1 MHSHS
6 QVVTSSCHSLA
17 IFDMAL
23 TKGETA
29 VSMTQETIRER
40 FSVARTAGKR
50 AKEAAES
57 IGISEGEAVAAHCGE
72 HAYPP
77 KAKFL
82 QGPWVELLQS
92 LEGCGPLMALTR
104 NESTVHEKTGIY
116 TKISATGHMGLAL
129 GEDIDLRLFLNQWHA
144 GFAVTEL
151 AANPGNR
158 PNISLQF
165 FDKYG
170 KAVHKIFQHD
180 ATDVDAWHA
189 SIDAY
194 TVASSSAP
202 NERVVFEA
210 PVAPK
215 PVPSDDSRDQEGLL
229 AAWRAMKDTHEFFGM
244 LKKFEVERQQ
254 SLRMAR
260 GHYTREIASSSLRE
274 LLLEAAF
281 DGTPIMCFVGSPGCI
296 QIHTGP
302 VKRIEPMDIR
312 GVQWLNVIDPTF
324 NLHLREDSIAHVWA
338 VEKPTADGIV
348 TSVEAFDHDGALMAM
363 FFGARKPGQIEKTAW
378 REIVSKL
385 RAADEQAVAA

>member
-1 MHSHS
+1 MNTATSH
-6 QVVTSSCHSLA
+6 
-17 IFDMAL
+17 
-23 TKGETA
+23 
-29 VSMTQETIRER
+29 MTQMTAETLRER
-40 FSVARTAGKR
+40 FSAARTAGKR

-57 IGISEGEAVAAHCGE
+57 LGVSEGEAVAAHCGE

-77 KAKFL
+77 KARLL

-116 TKISATGHMGLAL
+116 QKISATGHMGLAL

-151 AANPGNR
+151 AANPSNR
-158 PNISLQF
+158 PNVSLQF
-165 FDKYG
+165 FDKHG
-170 KAVHKIFQHD
+170 KAVHKIFQRD

-194 TVASSSAP
+194 CTASNESVKFESPATVTP
-202 NERVVFEA
+202 I
-210 PVAPK
+210 
-215 PVPSDDSRDQEGLL
+215 PSDDSRDQEGLL
-229 AAWRAMKDTHEFFGM
+229 AAWGAMKDTHEFFGM

-254 SLRMAR
+254 SLRLAR
-260 GHYTREIASSSLRE
+260 GVYTREIASSSLRE
-274 LLLEAAF
+274 LLFEASF

-338 VEKPTADGIV
+338 VEKPTADGVV

-363 FFGARKPGQIEKTAW
+363 FFGARKPGQPEKTGW
-378 REIVSKL
+378 RQIVAKL
-385 RAADEQAVAA
+385 RAVDQHEAAQAVPA